1 MNLQLNPL
9 TPVFAAEAN
18 GIELRKPLD
27 AAAVREIETAMDR
40 YGVLVWR
47 NQPLGEHEQ
56 VAFARNFGP
65 LDAGLRKAYKGAANR
80 FGYDELLDISNLDA
94 SGRIAARDS
103 VKNISNV
110 ANQFWHSDS
119 SFQKPASK
127 YSILSGV
134 VVPPR
139 GGETEYADLRAAW
152 DALPQ
157 DTRAQITG
165 LCARHSAFHTRI
177 MLGDDT
183 LTPEQLAVFPP
194 VEWPLVRVH
203 PGSKRKLL
211 FVGAHCTDIPGLTLA
226 EGKMLISDLLE
237 HATQREFIYR
247 HEWTAGDVVMWDNR
261 CTLHRGRRFD
271 LAQRRELRRTTTM
284 EVGAA
289 EAVRAA

>member
-9 TPVFAAEAN
+9 TPVFAAEAY
-18 GIELRKPLD
+18 GIDLRKPLD
-27 AAAVREIETAMDR
+27 AGAVREIEAAMDR

-47 NQPLGEHEQ
+47 NQPLDEDQ
-56 VAFARNFGP
+56 QIAFARNFGP

-80 FGYDELLDISNLDA
+80 FRHEALLDISNVDA
-94 SGRIAARDS
+94 SGKIAARDS
-103 VKNISNV
+103 VKNIGNV
-110 ANQFWHSDS
+110 ANQLWHSDS
-119 SFQKPASK
+119 SFQKPAAK

-139 GGETEYADLRAAW
+139 GGETEFADLRAAY
-152 DALPQ
+152 DALPD
-157 DTRAQITG
+157 DTKQLIAGLSAQ
-165 LCARHSAFHTRI
+165 HFAFHTRI
-177 MLGDDT
+177 MLGDNSY
-183 LTPEQLAVFPP
+183 TPEQLAVFPP

-211 FVGAHCTDIPGLTLA
+211 FVGVHCTHIPGMTLA

-237 HATQREFIYR
+237 HATQREFVYR
-247 HEWTAGDVVMWDNR
+247 HSWSVGDVVMWDNR

-271 LAQRRELRRTTTM
+271 LSQRRELRRTTTQ
-284 EVGAA
+284 EVGS